1 MRLLTAS
8 ATSLLLLVAV
18 AAESDRCTA
27 IIVGA
32 NASTTGAPMTTQT
45 ADCSNCDFRL
55 LKVPSQ
61 THAPGAMR
69 DVVLVKQSYPRYV
82 GDGHG
87 PMYTRTALLEDDLYN
102 WTATPV
108 IGQIPEVPTTFA
120 YLDGV
125 YGVMNEHQVAF
136 GESTCGARLWAKPL
150 SQGGRALFDIVEL
163 SRVAMERA
171 RTAREA
177 IMVMGHLAET
187 YGYYGCSWEGDDVFA
202 ESGETLT
209 VTDTTE
215 AWIFHIL
222 PDDTGASAVW
232 AAQRVPDTDIAVVA
246 NQFVIR
252 SVDVNDSANYLA
264 SSNMLDV
271 AKRNGFWDGDDVEDF
286 DFTASFAM
294 VREHPNQYYSTRR
307 VWRVFTLANPSLSLS
322 PTTDVFASDYPL
334 STRPAMLLGP
344 ADLMQL
350 QRDHYEGT
358 AYDLTTDKASGPY
371 GNPDR
376 YSTGAADGQF
386 ERAISLFRTAY
397 SYVTHA
403 SVLDPRLGVVWFGPY
418 APHATTYV
426 PMYAAVKATPD
437 AAATGSLRRFDN
449 ATLFWANALVGNYGG
464 IFFKLTSPV
473 IRAAS
478 GAYEAA
484 ALAAHA
490 AVTAHVA
497 TLSNADAVTF
507 LTQTSADATTHA
519 LASATA
525 LFTTL
530 VTRFHDGYVVS
541 NTTADEMNIA
551 PMGYPQW
558 WLRSVGYYVNDSNE
572 VRVVVGA
579 LMGAALTIVVLG
591 VAAGFAVGRYV
602 ALQQP
607 SVRTVKY

>member
-1 MRLLTAS
+1 
-8 ATSLLLLVAV
+8 
-18 AAESDRCTA
+18 
-27 IIVGA
+27 
-32 NASTTGAPMTTQT
+32 
-45 ADCSNCDFRL
+45 
-55 LKVPSQ
+55 
-61 THAPGAMR
+61 MR

-82 GDGHG
+82 GDGLG
-87 PMYTRTALLEDDLYN
+87 PMYTRLDDDDVYN

-108 IGQIPEVPTTFA
+108 IGQIPQVPKTYA

-125 YGVMNEHQVAF
+125 YGVMNEHQVAL

-150 SQGGRALFDIVEL
+150 SQGGNALFDIVEL

-177 IMVMGHLAET
+177 IT
-187 YGYYGCSWEGDDVFA
+187 
-202 ESGETLT
+202 SGETLT

-232 AAQRVPDTDIAVVA
+232 AAQRVPATEMAVVA

-252 SVDVNDSANYLA
+252 SIDVRDSANYLA
-264 SSNMLDV
+264 STNLFDV

-286 DFTASFAM
+286 DFTASYAM

-307 VWRVFTLANPSLSLS
+307 VWRVFTLANPSLALS
-322 PTTDVFASDYPL
+322 PTTDVFASDYPF
-334 STRPAMLLGP
+334 STRPAALLGP
-344 ADLMQL
+344 ADLMRF

-358 AYDLTTDKASGPY
+358 AFDLTTDKASGPY

-376 YSTGAADGQF
+376 YSTGSAGADGQF

-397 SYVTHA
+397 SYVTQA
-403 SVLDPRLGVVWFGPY
+403 SVLDPRLGVVWFGHY

-426 PMYAAVKATPD
+426 PIYARVEATPN
-437 AAATGSLRRFDN
+437 ATARGSLRRFDN
-449 ATLFWANALVGNYGG
+449 RTLFWANALLGNYGG
-464 IFFKLTSPV
+464 LFYKLTSPV

-490 AVTAHVA
+490 AVAAHVA
-497 TLSNADAVTF
+497 TLSDADAVTY
-507 LTQTSADATTHA
+507 LTQTSADAAARA

-525 LFTTL
+525 LFATL

-541 NTTADEMNIA
+541 NTTADEMGIA

-558 WLRSVGYYVNDSNE
+558 WLRSAGYDYNDGNE
-572 VRVVVGA
+572 IQVVAGA
-579 LMGAALTIVVLG
+579 LMGAALMIVVLG
-591 VAAGFAVGRYV
+591 VAAGFAVGRYI
-602 ALQQP
+602 ALKQP
-607 SVRTVKY
+607 SIQRVKA